1 MEGKAVTNP
10 EISFQEAEAEVVM
23 VDVVEAEG
31 GVKRTSF
38 RYTLCLSRGP
48 QGSVAKV
55 QYITD
60 KILACVDIYGA
71 WGYVIYVTGKKTSFC
86 GYLWC

>member
-1 MEGKAVTNP
+1 
-10 EISFQEAEAEVVM
+10 M

-55 QYITD
+55 QYITG
-60 KILACVDIYGA
+60 KILALSLIH
-71 WGYVIYVTGKKTSFC
+71 I
-86 GYLWC
+86 

>member
-1 MEGKAVTNP
+1 
-10 EISFQEAEAEVVM
+10 M

-48 QGSVAKV
+48 LGSVAKV

-71 WGYVIYVTGKKTSFC
+71 RGYVRHVTGKILACVNICGAWGFVQYVTG
-86 GYLWC
+86 

>member
-1 MEGKAVTNP
+1 
-10 EISFQEAEAEVVM
+10 M

-55 QYITD
+55 QYITG
-60 KILACVDIYGA
+60 KILACVDKYISLALGDSYNMLQVK
-71 WGYVIYVTGKKTSFC
+71 Y
-86 GYLWC
+86 